1 MKLEVLTKQELINLI
16 RKSSDCQLASEDE
29 LVHSVLSQR
38 KVELERQ
45 IELINLLI
53 GKLKADMN
61 DLVDYYR
68 LYGQRKNL
76 GDLVVLMNQIE
87 AQSKMLDRLVKRYE
101 QLEGMCDVES

>member
-87 AQSKMLDRLVKRYE
+87 AQSKILDRLVKRYE

>member
-45 IELINLLI
+45 IELTNSSI
-53 GKLKADMN
+53 GKLKADVN

-68 LYGQRKNL
+68 LCGQRKNL
-76 GDLVVLMNQIE
+76 GDLVVLINQIE
-87 AQSKMLDRLVKRYE
+87 AQSKILDRLVKRYE